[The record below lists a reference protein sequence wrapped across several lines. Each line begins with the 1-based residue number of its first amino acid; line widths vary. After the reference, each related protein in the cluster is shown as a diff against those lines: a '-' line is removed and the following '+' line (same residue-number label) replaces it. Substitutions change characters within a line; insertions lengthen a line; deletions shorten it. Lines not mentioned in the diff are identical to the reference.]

1 LANSKLGIDLEEAF
15 MYGLVNKAIQDM
27 VCSHFGEEIWKEI
40 KQKADVGVDV
50 FISMEGYPDDITHR
64 LVKAASVVLSLSTSE
79 IMQAFG
85 EFWVQYTSEEGYG
98 EMMDMSG
105 DNLPEFLENLD
116 NLHARVGVSFP
127 HLQPPSFECSEME
140 ENSLS
145 LHYRSTREGLTP
157 MIVGL
162 VTGLGTRFDT
172 EVDIIQTQSRDDGA
186 EHDEFLVKYKPH

>member
-1 LANSKLGIDLEEAF
+1 

-27 VCSHFGEEIWKEI
+27 VCSRFGEDIWRTI
-40 KQKADVGVDV
+40 KQKAEVDVDV

-64 LVKAASVVLSLSTSE
+64 LVKAASVVLNLSPSE

-105 DNLPEFLENLD
+105 DTLPEFLENLD

-127 HLQPPSFECSEME
+127 KLQPPSFECSDVE
-140 ENSLS
+140 EDILK
-145 LHYRSTREGLTP
+145 LHYRSDREGLAP
-157 MIVGL
+157 MVLGL
-162 VTGLGTRFDT
+162 VKGLGTRFDT
-172 EVDIIQTQSRDDGA
+172 EVEITQTQSRDNGA
-186 EHDEFLVKYKPH
+186 EHDEFLVKYRQQ

>member
-1 LANSKLGIDLEEAF
+1 
-15 MYGLVNKAIQDM
+15 MYGLVNKAIHDM
-27 VCSHFGEEIWKEI
+27 VCNRFGEEVWQEI
-40 KQKADVGVDV
+40 KQKSEVNVEV
-50 FISMEGYPDDITHR
+50 FISMEGYPDDVTHR
-64 LVKAASVVLSLSTSE
+64 LVKAASIVLGLSASE

-105 DNLPEFLENLD
+105 ETLPEFLENLD

-127 HLQPPSFECSEME
+127 KLQPPSFECSDME
-140 ENSLS
+140 EDSLS
-145 LHYRSTREGLTP
+145 LHYRSSREGLTP

-162 VTGLGTRFDT
+162 VKGLGTRFET
-172 EVDIIQTQSRDDGA
+172 EVDITQTQSRDDGA